1 MCYGLSVAPQ
11 NQREDEDGVGRASRS
26 SGLLL
31 LEASWTRISQS
42 GLKIGEG
49 AARMVHMTLSRR
61 LRRVEAEDE

>member
-11 NQREDEDGVGRASRS
+11 NRREDEDSAGRASRS

-31 LEASWTRISQS
+31 LKASWTRVSQS
-42 GLKIGEG
+42 GLKIGGG

-61 LRRVEAEDE
+61 LRRVEAKDG